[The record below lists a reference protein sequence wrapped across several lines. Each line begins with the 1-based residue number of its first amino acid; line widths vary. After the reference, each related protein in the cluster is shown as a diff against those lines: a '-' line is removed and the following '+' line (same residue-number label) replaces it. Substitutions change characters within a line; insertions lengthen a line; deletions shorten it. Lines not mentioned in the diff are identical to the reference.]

1 MDTIITINRYDTYL
15 KIAGKK
21 QPYKTII
28 SNLAKLSNITKTFSY
43 IFVKVNDDNTIT
55 FKFYKNKIDGV
66 MANKVSERLIF
77 TIYNNQL
84 KIYNKQLVEQLLPLC
99 GTCTVKTV
107 SENVNEVVCKVICKV
122 IPIATSAEK
131 ECEACKI
138 NIDVPENKED
148 TEVKVNIESEKSE
161 IEKLREENRIIKI
174 ALRNLIKRAN
184 ATDRNIN
191 AQNSTICAQLLRIQR
206 LEYKM
211 NKIIKYLKIAAENDA
226 SLSKTVDMLVDNI
239 KEDDTPK
246 KKNNDIGFSTFL
258 EWFLGI

>member
-1 MDTIITINRYDTYL
+1 MDTIISINRYDTYL
-15 KIAGKK
+15 KVAGKK

-43 IFVKVNDDNTIT
+43 VFVKVNDDNTIT

-66 MANKVSERLIF
+66 MVNKVSERSIF

-107 SENVNEVVCKVICKV
+107 SENANEVVCKVI
-122 IPIATSAEK
+122 PITKTAEK

-138 NIDVPENKED
+138 KIDVPENKDD
-148 TEVKVNIESEKSE
+148 TEVKVNIELEKSE

-184 ATDRNIN
+184 DTERKSN
-191 AQNSTICAQLLRIQR
+191 AQNATICAQLLRIQR

-239 KEDDTPK
+239 KEDDTLK
-246 KKNNDIGFSTFL
+246 KKDNDIGFSTFL